1 MRLHKRI
8 LVGTLAVLPLL
19 FFVGTALHRSFDRD
33 LIMEMDGNYTY
44 VDNAKLLECIAGSWL
59 SQDGRFH
66 LFIQI
71 DGSISIE
78 FNGTIVLEDTLEFS
92 YLQPGY
98 VASTEFE
105 LSQWELKDQEGIYIG
120 TICFLRHEASDED
133 LISMKIETIDGNY
146 ETIVFEKSER
156 K

>member
-1 MRLHKRI
+1 
-8 LVGTLAVLPLL
+8 
-19 FFVGTALHRSFDRD
+19 
-33 LIMEMDGNYTY
+33 MEMDGNYTY

-59 SQDGRFH
+59 SQDGRFK

-71 DGSISIE
+71 DGSISIA
-78 FNGTIVLEDTLEFS
+78 FHGTTVLEDTLEFS

-105 LSQWELKDQEGIYIG
+105 LSKWELMDQEGTYIG
-120 TICFLRHEASDED
+120 TICFLRHEASGED
-133 LISMKIETIDGNY
+133 LISMKIENIDGNY